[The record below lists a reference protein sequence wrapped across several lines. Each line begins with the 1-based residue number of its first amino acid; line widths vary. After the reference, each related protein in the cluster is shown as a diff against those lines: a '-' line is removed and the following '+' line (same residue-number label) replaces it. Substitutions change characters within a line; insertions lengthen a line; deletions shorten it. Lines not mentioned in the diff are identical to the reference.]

1 MITTATA
8 TSARKTVKYEEHLD
22 SDESANFEEE
32 DEEESDAFEDVNI
45 SKLVWKMQMLI
56 SQSFIKHGVIF
67 LQPLMSEILEKWFA
81 RIHKTKRSKRLCIG
95 QLMEQFF
102 KDENGVMW

>member
-8 TSARKTVKYEEHLD
+8 TSARKKVKYEEHLD

-56 SQSFIKHGVIF
+56 SQSFIKHGAIF
-67 LQPLMSEILEKWFA
+67 LQPLMSEILENGLQGYIKQKEA
-81 RIHKTKRSKRLCIG
+81 
-95 QLMEQFF
+95 
-102 KDENGVMW
+102 KDYA